1 VSRRGWC
8 RLKSGLQDGPRS
20 RSPIRTLRRPI
31 NIAHQI
37 AASGLVGPQHLP
49 DLQVTWRYL
58 RTSSS
63 SIRPA

>member
-20 RSPIRTLRRPI
+20 RSPIRTLRRPV
-31 NIAHQI
+31 AHQI
-37 AASGLVGPQHLP
+37 AASGLRPQHLP
-49 DLQVTWRYL
+49 DLEVTWRYL